1 MFVRY
6 AMLVAMAG
14 SAVWSLVVV
23 SNSDGGRMLLA
34 DLGQGNRGSTSFW
47 LLASIATLITLSL
60 LRFIVFGLP
69 SMFDQWYGDKRSWIY
84 AFMIGGA
91 LYGMFYLAEARP

>member
-34 DLGQGNRGSTSFW
+34 DLGQGNLGSTSFW

-60 LRFIVFGLP
+60 LRFVVFGLP

-84 AFMIGGA
+84 ALMIGGA

>member
-34 DLGQGNRGSTSFW
+34 DLGQGN
-47 LLASIATLITLSL
+47 LA
-60 LRFIVFGLP
+60 
-69 SMFDQWYGDKRSWIY
+69 
-84 AFMIGGA
+84 
-91 LYGMFYLAEARP
+91 